1 MTLSIR
7 TLLYDVLLLLELG
20 LFFVFFA
27 PLFLRIFNAGN
38 LLGMA
43 VSAICF
49 LLTLFHRPF
58 GQLLSCIW
66 GNLCGKCVLS
76 ISCPAPDRW
85 HCIRWILFRQDGT
98 ILSESPTNALHCGCF
113 RLQSQ
118 GDCSQSDV
126 TATIRGSKGLLTATS
141 GSFLYC
147 FRWKGNGRGHL
158 RSTGD
163 ENLPD
168 RCRHCSRPDS
178 HGRPFHRYP

>member
-38 LLGMA
+38 LFGMA
-43 VSAICF
+43 AAF
-49 LLTLFHRPF
+49 PYL
-58 GQLLSCIW
+58 GQPLR
-66 GNLCGKCVLS
+66 KVRVEH
-76 ISCPAPDRW
+76 SCPAPDRW
-85 HCIRWILFRQDGT
+85 HCIRRILFRQDGA

-118 GDCSQSDV
+118 GNCSQSDV
-126 TATIRGSKGLLTATS
+126 TAATRSSKRLLTTAP
-141 GSFLYC
+141 GSFLHC
-147 FRWKGNGRGHL
+147 FRRKGNRRGHL

-178 HGRPFHRYP
+178 HGRPLHRYP

>member
-27 PLFLRIFNAGN
+27 PLFVRHGGFSNLFSTDALSPPFRAAAFPYLGQPLRK
-38 LLGMA
+38 
-43 VSAICF
+43 VRVE
-49 LLTLFHRPF
+49 H
-58 GQLLSCIW
+58 
-66 GNLCGKCVLS
+66 
-76 ISCPAPDRW
+76 SCPAPDRW
-85 HCIRWILFRQDGT
+85 HCIRWILFRQDGA
-98 ILSESPTNALHCGCF
+98 ILSESSTNALHCSRF

-126 TATIRGSKGLLTATS
+126 TATTRGSKGLLTATS
-141 GSFLYC
+141 GSFLHC
-147 FRWKGNGRGHL
+147 FRRKGNGRGHL